1 MHTESSMFSKYA
13 GYHASVFLQFNL
25 PSFFSSSLSPYPYYW
40 LNFKLNKKRD
50 PTFYSFP
57 RKTHFVVRIFFSCFV
72 HTYLCLFTQE
82 RLVSTFTTNLYK
94 TYKTAYFVYLCNTTS
109 PQSRFCLFAQVK
121 SNRDRST
128 SRSYRSKRNV
138 VYLLTILFV
147 QKIDNA
153 AANIEVVVVVVKVM
167 HC

>member
-57 RKTHFVVRIFFSCFV
+57 RKTHFVVRIFFVLCIHICV
-72 HTYLCLFTQE
+72 CLRRNDLCLPSLQ
-82 RLVSTFTTNLYK
+82 TFIK

-153 AANIEVVVVVVKVM
+153 AVNIEVVVVVVKVM